1 MLIRHQEA
9 QGDQRKMK
17 INEIIQ
23 ENASAGA
30 TASGA
35 IASVAMPLGSGE
47 VIRRSVYGE
56 NPPKPKKK
64 KGKK

>member
-1 MLIRHQEA
+1 
-9 QGDQRKMK
+9 MK

>member
-1 MLIRHQEA
+1 MLIRQREA

-23 ENASAGA
+23 ENATAGGTSAGSIA
-30 TASGA
+30 T
-35 IASVAMPLGSGE
+35 VAMPLGDGE

-56 NPPKPKKK
+56 NPPKTKKK